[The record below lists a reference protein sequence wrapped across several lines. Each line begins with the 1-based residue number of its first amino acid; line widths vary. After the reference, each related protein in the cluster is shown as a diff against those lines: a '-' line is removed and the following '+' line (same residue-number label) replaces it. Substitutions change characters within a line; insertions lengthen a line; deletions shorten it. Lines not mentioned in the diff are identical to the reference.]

1 MNTTNTY
8 AETFRATARTATETW
23 SEATRRETAAAKDKA
38 EAHQPW
44 AAREHAREA
53 QKAAWL
59 TELAAAAADDER
71 SANLARAAKEYA
83 ETATEAAERAEAQ
96 DRWHEGAMLLQA
108 LHDEAAKAT
117 KNQ

>member
-38 EAHQPW
+38 EARQPW

-59 TELAAAAADDER
+59 TELAATAAGDER

-96 DRWHEGAMLLQA
+96 ERWNEGTMLLQA
-108 LHDEAAKAT
+108 LHDAAAKAT